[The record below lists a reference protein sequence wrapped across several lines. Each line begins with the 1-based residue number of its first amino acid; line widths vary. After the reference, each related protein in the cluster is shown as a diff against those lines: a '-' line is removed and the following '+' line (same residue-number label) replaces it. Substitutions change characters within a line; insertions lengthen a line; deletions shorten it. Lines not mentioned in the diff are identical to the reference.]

1 MEMSKIRKTMM
12 KVKKRTIQALL
23 YISEDGFDLAKS
35 PFFNCCKIVI
45 YFLQLEGY
53 VFSQFESKHLNLSEN
68 IYLSNYTQLSPLTFL
83 LLQIGNDILTS
94 FFFYFIFCLHVIVYL
109 TLIKMSLDSDIAKPN
124 YIKKVLNLFFINY
137 QWIFVTPFQE
147 ISVGVMVCGK
157 TAFIKD
163 NQFSPNCTSEKNKL
177 FYVFGV
183 LGTLFVSL
191 SGFSISYFFRNYQF
205 YEKTF
210 SRSFSYTNVFRIMLH
225 QLVIILYYINFPGID
240 FAKHAFQQLLGMSL
254 IYDILVNQP
263 FGYSFEANF
272 YSSATFTH
280 QYFLI
285 LTSVWIFSPG
295 LEDYFMFYT
304 FLLIAPLLITL
315 SNQFQ
320 KRDQIK
326 ICNTFQL
333 AIYNNRADKYLEEIY
348 RTAEESDTSIESK
361 ILFIQILNHHIQLCT
376 DNQCSCM
383 LNVQNFFQN
392 NSVDYKQLNLWTTY
406 VFEKCLQLAL
416 LNRDYE
422 FYEHLAL
429 KYVTFLAKYKNNP
442 INAYTILQQIMNNQQ
457 SQNLQIKGRQ
467 VQSSSFYFLNIQF
480 ILQKRNR
487 AQFQNQNVHHSEQI
501 LQLLKGHSIIENIGT
516 LLQQEIRSLALIKQQ
531 FWEDYYNNKIQT
543 FQQLLEQLNKMQ
555 NQIHTVC
562 TLVKM
567 LRSKNVKKKQL
578 VFDCVS
584 ILNLELLFKI
594 CSTNNILEIYE
605 IQHQIQQILFLEQ
618 QELESFLNFH
628 FQNQQSIGLVS
639 NITLKRRGELWK
651 PNQALLEQY
660 FNVNF
665 QISHLNQLMPP
676 FIADIHDGIIENFI
690 RKGYSYKM
698 EQTSLIFSIYGE
710 GLIQP
715 LQFTLGYFFPKFSSD
730 FEFYLMA
737 FFKKIESNQRA
748 GSTEKS
754 NIGYIYFDINLNVLG
769 VNEVVYTKVFN
780 QQSLDLNKLEL
791 CYIIP
796 SVIDSLIAQYH
807 FMIERQVSEL
817 VDNDIIMQKQQ
828 ESFYVPRDLRKIY
841 QINQNC
847 SLKNRLSQLED
858 IQDDLQKANP
868 FGDLKQYQISY
879 QLFSKIIHYQKGN
892 VLTSKD
898 FFFLKLQFLEEQ
910 DNKNDFK
917 DQKDSK
923 LHNQP
928 QNILNT
934 PNGSSI
940 TSQSIENAILELGS
954 QRSKSS
960 NQSLLQQSNQFHNQL
975 LNNKNKNI
983 TLLFIL
989 INLIFAIFFLAT
1001 FIIISFI
1008 ILSKFSIGNY
1018 CISTQTHVLR
1028 EISSLGSIVNALN
1041 NEQISTTIPL
1051 SKVALQF
1058 DQQNIV
1064 ISSEDNLNFQ
1074 QQLISYLTN
1083 QITTVIQERNVQ
1095 METKEDLQ
1103 LVYVNEM
1110 TASRN
1115 VQSLQNVLILRQIIL
1130 TSIQNNDIR
1139 RNIKDLSTIII
1150 NYPKHIQ
1157 YLNENIINC
1166 FIEFD
1171 NQLNSSTN
1179 TSNQVIIS
1187 LYVLLFIIFVLQLL
1201 VINKLFRQRKLILK
1215 LFTRTDYKEA
1225 LLESEKFSVIQ
1236 NTLRNLENIW
1246 LSKNISVL
1254 LHSIN
1259 QKSLKDD
1266 DDLGYQQKQSD
1277 RGKTIKSEKIDN
1289 FDNVKFKISISHQ
1302 LSNLLSLLIIIGITV
1317 FTFVYIISFHV
1328 QIVNSSQNLD
1338 QYSFFSQILQ
1348 QFYYDYLNSYSNCQY
1363 QMMFQMYKYQKDSQL
1378 LQQIY
1383 EQNQSQIDNLSKDLD
1398 HLNTNEFNTILLA
1411 SNQTDIQNILQ
1422 MSDENLELFFQGYLC
1437 QVDESICYQE
1447 NRDLDFQ
1454 SELLTYYNKSEHQ
1467 LLLQQGQVFYQ
1478 NSQLYNE
1485 NDPDVIM
1492 DKIEKIM
1499 TSSDYFLNNIWGFDI
1514 INQRISNSIIYL
1526 TERMTNNVQ
1535 QSGNSMF
1542 LFALILGVF
1551 YFFIT
1556 LIALLLYG
1564 KYSKKQNQIIRHY
1577 LIQVP
1582 FATILKKNIYQQLK
1596 FID

>member
-1 MEMSKIRKTMM
+1 MEMRSIKKALM

-53 VFSQFESKHLNLSEN
+53 VFSQFETKPLNLSEN
-68 IYLSNYTQLSPLTFL
+68 IYLANYTQLSPLTFL
-83 LLQIGNDILTS
+83 LLQIGNDVLTS

-109 TLIKMSLDSDIAKPN
+109 TLIKMSLDSEIAKPN
-124 YIKKVLNLFFINY
+124 YIKKLLNLFFINY

-163 NQFSPNCTSEKNKL
+163 NQFSPECSLEKNKL
-177 FYVFGV
+177 YYVFGV
-183 LGTLFVSL
+183 LGTLFVSI

-205 YEKTF
+205 FEKTF
-210 SRSFSYTNVFRIMLH
+210 SRSFSYTNVLRIMLH

-240 FAKHAFQQLLGMSL
+240 FAKHAFQQLLAISL
-254 IYDILVNQP
+254 IYDIVVNQP

-280 QYFLI
+280 QYFII
-285 LTSVWIFSPG
+285 LTSIWIFSPG
-295 LEDYFMFYT
+295 LDDYFMFYT
-304 FLLIAPLLITL
+304 FLLITPLLIIL

-326 ICNTFQL
+326 ICNSFQL
-333 AIYNNRADKYLEEIY
+333 AIYNNKADKYLEEIY

-361 ILFIQILNHHIQLCT
+361 ILFIQILNHHIQLCNDT
-376 DNQCSCM
+376 ECSCQ
-383 LNVQNFFQN
+383 LNVQSFFQN

-416 LNRDYE
+416 INRDYE

-442 INAYTILQQIMNNQQ
+442 INAYSILQQIMNNQQ

-487 AQFQNQNVHHSEQI
+487 AQFQNQNIHHSEQI
-501 LQLLKGHSIIENIGT
+501 LILLKGHSIIENIGP
-516 LLQQEIRSLALIKQQ
+516 LLQQEIRSLAIIKQQ
-531 FWEDYYNNKIQT
+531 FWEDYYNNKIQS
-543 FQQLLEQLNKMQ
+543 FQQLLDQLNKIQ
-555 NQIHTVC
+555 NSIHSVNI
-562 TLVKM
+562 LIKM
-567 LRSKNVKKKQL
+567 LRGKNIKKKQL

-584 ILNLELLFKI
+584 TLNFELLFKI

-605 IQHQIQQILFLEQ
+605 LQHQIQQILFLEQ

-639 NITLKRRGELWK
+639 NITCKKRGELWK
-651 PNQALLEQY
+651 PNQVLLEQF
-660 FNVNF
+660 FNINF
-665 QISHLNQLMPP
+665 QVSHLNQLMPP

-737 FFKKIESNQRA
+737 FFKKIESASRA

-769 VNEVVYTKVFN
+769 VNEVIASKIFN
-780 QQSLDLNKLEL
+780 QIGLDLNKLEL

-796 SVIDSLIAQYH
+796 SIIDSLISQYH
-807 FMIERQVSEL
+807 FMIERQISEFI
-817 VDNDIIMQKQQ
+817 DNDIIVQKQQ
-828 ESFYVPRDLRKIY
+828 EAFYVPKDFKRIY

-847 SLKNRLSQLED
+847 SIKNRLSQLED
-858 IQDDLQKANP
+858 IFEDIQKANP
-868 FGDLKQYQISY
+868 FGDFKQYQISY
-879 QLFSKIIHYQKGN
+879 QLFSKIIYFQKGN
-892 VLTSKD
+892 TLTSKD
-898 FFFLKLQFLEEQ
+898 FFFLKLQFLDEQ
-910 DNKNDFK
+910 ENKV
-917 DQKDSK
+917 DQKDTK
-923 LHNQP
+923 LINQQ

-934 PNGSSI
+934 PNDSSI
-940 TSQSIENAILELGS
+940 TSQSIDNAILELGS

-975 LNNKNKNI
+975 LNNKNKKI

-989 INLIFAIFFLAT
+989 INLIFASFFLAT

-1008 ILSKFSIGNY
+1008 ILNKFSIGNY
-1018 CISTQTHVLR
+1018 CISTQIHALS
-1028 EISSLGSIVNALN
+1028 EISSLANIVNAIN
-1041 NEQISTTIPL
+1041 NEQLSNSIPL
-1051 SKVALQF
+1051 SNITLQLDKQNF
-1058 DQQNIV
+1058 IVSQQDIQQ
-1064 ISSEDNLNFQ
+1064 FQ
-1074 QQLISYLTN
+1074 QQLISYLVD
-1083 QITTVIQERNVQ
+1083 QITTIVQKRDIQIETSDQLQLIYINELTGSKNVQ
-1095 METKEDLQ
+1095 
-1103 LVYVNEM
+1103 N
-1110 TASRN
+1110 
-1115 VQSLQNVLILRQIIL
+1115 LQNVLILRQIIL
-1130 TSIQNNDIR
+1130 TSIQNNNIS
-1139 RNIKDLSTIII
+1139 RNIKDQSVIVI
-1150 NYPKHIQ
+1150 NYPTQIH
-1157 YLNENIINC
+1157 YLNEDVINC

-1171 NQLNSSTN
+1171 KQLDSSTE

-1187 LYVLLFIIFVLQLL
+1187 LYVLLFIIFILQLL

-1215 LFTRTDYKEA
+1215 LFTRTEYKEA
-1225 LLESEKFSVIQ
+1225 LLESEKFGVIQ

-1246 LSKNISVL
+1246 LSKNMSVL

-1266 DDLGYQQKQSD
+1266 DEQLFIQKQSD
-1277 RGKTIKSEKIDN
+1277 RGKSIKSEKIDN
-1289 FDNVKFKISISHQ
+1289 FENAKFKISISHQ

-1317 FTFVYIISFHV
+1317 LTFVYIISFHV
-1328 QIVNSSQNLD
+1328 QIANSSTNLN
-1338 QYSFFSQILQ
+1338 QYSYFSQLLQ
-1348 QFYYDYLNSYSNCQY
+1348 QFYYDYLSQYSNCQY
-1363 QMMFQMYKYQKDSQL
+1363 QMMFHTYEYLEDQTLMQL
-1378 LQQIY
+1378 IY
-1383 EQNQSQIDNLSKDLD
+1383 EQNQTRLESLNQDLED
-1398 HLNTNEFNTILLA
+1398 LNKNEYSTILLNSNQSDA
-1411 SNQTDIQNILQ
+1411 SNILK
-1422 MSDENLELFFQGYLC
+1422 MSDKDLELFFQGYLC
-1437 QVDESICYQE
+1437 EVDNSICSQE
-1447 NRDLDFQ
+1447 NRELDFESQ
-1454 SELLTYYNKSEHQ
+1454 LMPYYNRSVHQ
-1467 LLLQQGQVFYQ
+1467 LLLQQGQIFNQ
-1478 NSQLYNE
+1478 NSQFYSL
-1485 NDPDVIM
+1485 NDSEIVK
-1492 DKIEKIM
+1492 DKIVKIF
-1499 TSSDYFLNNIWGFDI
+1499 TSSEYFINNVWGYDI
-1514 INQRISNSIIYL
+1514 INQRISNSIKYL
-1526 TERMTNNVQ
+1526 TERIAKNVQ
-1535 QSGNSMF
+1535 DSGNSMF
-1542 LFALILGVF
+1542 LFALILGVL
-1551 YFFIT
+1551 YFILT
-1556 LIALLLYG
+1556 LTALLLYG
-1564 KYSKKQNQIIRHY
+1564 KYSKRQNQVIRYY
-1577 LIQVP
+1577 LIQIP
-1582 FATILKKNIYQQLK
+1582 FGTVLKKNIYQQLK